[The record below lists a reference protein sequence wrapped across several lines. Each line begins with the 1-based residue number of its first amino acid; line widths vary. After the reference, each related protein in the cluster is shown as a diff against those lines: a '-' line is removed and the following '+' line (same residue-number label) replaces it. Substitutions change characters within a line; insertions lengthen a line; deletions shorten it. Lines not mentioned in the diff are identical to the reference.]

1 MLGTGVKQ
9 VTDSHIGGQMRQAG
23 NRGASA
29 GSWRGGRVLV
39 PSGVAPSPH
48 QMMLG
53 DGRQRLEPPAT
64 GGDLALGF
72 LSPLSPSA
80 SFVLFTPV
88 LRAVLSGYSPERRMA
103 LFPAAN
109 LIWSHSPSGSSYRM
123 LLKLPG
129 GCWRGQSSRSCPAS
143 QARQAEPNSI

>member
-1 MLGTGVKQ
+1 M
-9 VTDSHIGGQMRQAG
+9 TDSHIGGQMRQAG

-72 LSPLSPSA
+72 LSPLSLHPQ
-80 SFVLFTPV
+80 
-88 LRAVLSGYSPERRMA
+88 VLSSSP
-103 LFPAAN
+103 L
-109 LIWSHSPSGSSYRM
+109 
-123 LLKLPG
+123 
-129 GCWRGQSSRSCPAS
+129 C
-143 QARQAEPNSI
+143 